1 MIFGCPR
8 VSPEWE
14 LGTLHALMKPKPQ
27 TRGAVEHRDG
37 AQPWP
42 AGADAILDRTLTDV
56 RQRLDTSLDVHRP
69 AAGEYHFFA
78 EFAPEQTPE
87 VQALALVLSTRL
99 PHLWLVVDRLFV
111 YGGVFYR
118 RQFGYKL
125 NLVPATNVH
134 LTRPI
139 RAALRGV
146 L

>member
-1 MIFGCPR
+1 LIFGCPR

-27 TRGAVEHRDG
+27 TRGAVEHWDG
-37 AQPWP
+37 RQAWHAQ
-42 AGADAILDRTLTDV
+42 AEGVLARALADAA
-56 RQRLDTSLDVHRP
+56 QRLGTALDVHRP
-69 AAGEYHFFA
+69 AAGEYHFLAPFTPDQ
-78 EFAPEQTPE
+78 APE
-87 VQALALVLSTRL
+87 VLALALIVSRRL
-99 PHLWLVVDRLFV
+99 PDLWFVVDRLFV
-111 YGGVFYR
+111 HGGVFHR

-125 NLVPATNVH
+125 NLVPASNVH

>member
-1 MIFGCPR
+1 MVFGCPR

-14 LGTLHALMKPKPQ
+14 LGVLHALMKPKPQ

-42 AGADAILDRTLTDV
+42 AGADGILERTLAEV
-56 RQRLDTSLDVHRP
+56 RERLGTELDVHRP
-69 AAGEYHFFA
+69 AAGEYHFVA
-78 EFAPEQTPE
+78 EFSPEQRPE
-87 VQALALVLSTRL
+87 VLALAAVLSSRL
-99 PHLWLVVDRLFV
+99 PHLWFVVDRLFV
-111 YGGVFYR
+111 CGGVFHR

-134 LTRPI
+134 LARPI

-146 L
+146 V